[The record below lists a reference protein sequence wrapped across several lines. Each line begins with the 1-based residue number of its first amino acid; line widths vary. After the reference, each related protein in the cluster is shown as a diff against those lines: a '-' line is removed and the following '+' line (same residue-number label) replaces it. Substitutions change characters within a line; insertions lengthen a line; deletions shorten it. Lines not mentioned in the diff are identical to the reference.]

1 MAELNTAKELDDIY
15 GMEYW
20 TDAITGGQDK
30 RMYLYYQLINSLKQA
45 DSVDIVVSFLM
56 ESGVRMLLSELE
68 NALKRGAKIRILTGN
83 YLGITQPSALY
94 LIKHKLGGQVDL
106 RFYNEKNRSFHPKSY
121 MFHYKEYSTIY
132 IGSSN
137 ISRSALTSGIEWNYR
152 FSSKT
157 DPQNYEKFYNTF
169 LDLFEN
175 HSVVIDDDELK
186 RYSKNW
192 HRPSVSKDLDKYDL
206 QDSETSNNIVLFEP
220 RGAQIEAL
228 CALENTRAEGARR
241 ALVQAATGVGKTY
254 LAAFD
259 SKEYERVLFVA
270 HREEILKQAAESFKN
285 VRNSDDY
292 GFFDGES
299 KCTDKS
305 VIFASVATLG
315 RNEYLNNKYFPS
327 DYFNY
332 VVIDEFHHAI
342 NDQYQR
348 IVNYFKPQFLL
359 GLTATPERMDGR
371 NIYEICDY
379 WC

>member
-1 MAELNTAKELDDIY
+1 MAELNTAEELDDIY
-15 GMEYW
+15 EMEYC

-30 RMYLYYQLINSLKQA
+30 RMYLYYQLINGLKQA

-68 NALKRGAKIRILTGN
+68 NAFKRGAKIRILTGN

-94 LIKHKLGGQVDL
+94 LIKHKLGEQVDL

-192 HRPSVSKDLDKYDL
+192 HRPAVSKDLDRYDL

-241 ALVQAATGVGKTY
+241 ALVQAATG
-254 LAAFD
+254 
-259 SKEYERVLFVA
+259 ERGIFV
-270 HREEILKQAAESFKN
+270 
-285 VRNSDDY
+285 
-292 GFFDGES
+292 
-299 KCTDKS
+299 T
-305 VIFASVATLG
+305 
-315 RNEYLNNKYFPS
+315 
-327 DYFNY
+327 
-332 VVIDEFHHAI
+332 
-342 NDQYQR
+342 
-348 IVNYFKPQFLL
+348 
-359 GLTATPERMDGR
+359 DGR
-371 NIYEICDY
+371 NPGFTRVSEA
-379 WC
+379 WS

>member
-1 MAELNTAKELDDIY
+1 M
-15 GMEYW
+15 
-20 TDAITGGQDK
+20 
-30 RMYLYYQLINSLKQA
+30 
-45 DSVDIVVSFLM
+45 
-56 ESGVRMLLSELE
+56 
-68 NALKRGAKIRILTGN
+68 
-83 YLGITQPSALY
+83 Y
-94 LIKHKLGGQVDL
+94 LIKHKLGEQVDL

-157 DPQNYEKFYNTF
+157 DTQNYEKFYNTF
-169 LDLFEN
+169 VDLFEN

-192 HRPSVSKDLDKYDL
+192 HRPAVSKDLDRYDL
-206 QDSETSNNIVLFEP
+206 QDNETSNDIVLFEP

-259 SKEYERVLFVA
+259 SKKYERVLFVA

-285 VRNSDDY
+285 VRDSDDY
-292 GFFDGES
+292 GFLME
-299 KCTDKS
+299 KANARTN
-305 VIFASVATLG
+305 
-315 RNEYLNNKYFPS
+315 RNLSRCLEIP
-327 DYFNY
+327 
-332 VVIDEFHHAI
+332 ITI
-342 NDQYQR
+342 QR
-348 IVNYFKPQFLL
+348 TGLL
-359 GLTATPERMDGR
+359 
-371 NIYEICDY
+371 
-379 WC
+379 

>member
-1 MAELNTAKELDDIY
+1 M
-15 GMEYW
+15 
-20 TDAITGGQDK
+20 
-30 RMYLYYQLINSLKQA
+30 
-45 DSVDIVVSFLM
+45 
-56 ESGVRMLLSELE
+56 
-68 NALKRGAKIRILTGN
+68 
-83 YLGITQPSALY
+83 
-94 LIKHKLGGQVDL
+94 
-106 RFYNEKNRSFHPKSY
+106 
-121 MFHYKEYSTIY
+121 
-132 IGSSN
+132 
-137 ISRSALTSGIEWNYR
+137 TSGIEWNYR

-192 HRPSVSKDLDKYDL
+192 HRPAVSKDLDKHDL

-220 RGAQIEAL
+220 RGAQIGAL

-259 SKEYERVLFVA
+259 SKKYERVLFVA

-285 VRNSDDY
+285 VRNSENY

-332 VVIDEFHHAI
+332 VVIDEYAI
-342 NDQYQR
+342 
-348 IVNYFKPQFLL
+348 I
-359 GLTATPERMDGR
+359 GLSQEAA
-371 NIYEICDY
+371 
-379 WC
+379 